1 MLILGVIALIAV
13 IALASY
19 FMLGNKVIDNPI
31 KDGKYEII
39 LVNPEKIDGRLY
51 ITFKD
56 GNTIKMEIYKN
67 IGDSKPIN
75 LVEYKLIKSDMKV
88 TIDGK
93 EYITYIPEV
102 PEGVMMNTYY
112 VQDKTGK
119 IYSYYKNQN
128 KLDIDPS
135 IKKIVKST

>member
-1 MLILGVIALIAV
+1 MLIFGIIGIIAV

-31 KDGKYEII
+31 KDGKYEVI
-39 LVNPEKIDGRLY
+39 LVNPEKSDLRLY
-51 ITFKD
+51 VTFKD
-56 GNTIKMEIYKN
+56 GNKIKMEAYTR
-67 IGDSKPIN
+67 DSTPFSLK
-75 LVEYKLIKSDMKV
+75 EYKLIKSDMKV

-135 IKKIVKST
+135 VKSLVKQP

>member
-1 MLILGVIALIAV
+1 
-13 IALASY
+13 
-19 FMLGNKVIDNPI
+19 
-31 KDGKYEII
+31 
-39 LVNPEKIDGRLY
+39 
-51 ITFKD
+51 
-56 GNTIKMEIYKN
+56 MEIYKN

-135 IKKIVKST
+135 IKSLVKQP